1 MFPQPVLNF
10 RLSRFAGSWR
20 PAPAVRAARHAA
32 GLALIVLLAACGT
45 QPIGPMAPPIR
56 STPSKAP
63 ERQPELAA
71 FSAQLQ
77 GRNAVPRS
85 SSAGQGTLVAVLN
98 RKTGLL
104 RWKLSFDGLSGP
116 VRGAYFHGPAM
127 DDEVAGPL
135 VALGQRSIISPNEGR
150 AVLTHSQRADL
161 LAGQWYV
168 NLTTDRYPEGE
179 IRGQLIE
186 K

>member
-1 MFPQPVLNF
+1 MLSQTVLNPPVSPAAT
-10 RLSRFAGSWR
+10 LWR
-20 PAPAVRAARHAA
+20 TAPTVRVARHAL
-32 GLALIVLLAACGT
+32 GIALIVLLAACGT
-45 QPIGPMAPPIR
+45 RPIGPVAPPIR
-56 STPSKAP
+56 TSPSNVP

-71 FSAQLQ
+71 FSAQLN

-85 SSAGQGTLVAVLN
+85 SSPAQGSLVAVLN

-116 VRGAYFHGPAM
+116 VRGAQFHGPAM
-127 DDEVAGPL
+127 DDEVAGPI
-135 VALGQRSIISPNEGR
+135 VALGQRSIVSPNEGR
-150 AVLTHSQRADL
+150 AVLTPSQRADL